1 MCVRV
6 GEPSQNR
13 QFLGRSQSSGQSNN
27 ELVIHL
33 RVVSPPDV
41 TQTLRPALQADP
53 TVMNLTVLTG
63 AVSNPDGDALLF
75 DVPQGAANQVIGR
88 LRDGGVD
95 QRGSIMLEN
104 VDTSISALADRV
116 SARRGRFQQF
126 TPVWAEIESRI
137 GLGGTYPPSWFTL
150 LVIAGLIGAV
160 GILTNSQILIVG
172 AMVVGPEYGAILSL
186 SFAVTRKDFSR
197 VARSATALGIGF
209 AFAVVGALLLALIV
223 RWAGLESA
231 AYAAGVRP
239 VSNLINTPNWFS
251 FIVAALAGVVGVVS
265 LTEARS
271 STLIGV
277 FISVT
282 TIPAAS
288 DIGVSAAFGSGSEA
302 WGSTLQLLL
311 NVAVLTAVAIL
322 GLPAQRALWR
332 RLERRTAE
340 AQPRRHPAQGSP

>member
-1 MCVRV
+1 MPVRARGQYFSTSADV
-6 GEPSQNR
+6 RERWRTIQNR
-13 QFLGRSQSSGQSNN
+13 QFLGRSQSSGQGNN

-41 TQTLRPALQADP
+41 TRTLMPALQADP

-137 GLGGTYPPSWFTL
+137 GLEGTYPPSWFTL

-197 VARSATALGIGF
+197 VTRSATALGIGF
-209 AFAVVGALLLALIV
+209 ALARMIQDRL
-223 RWAGLESA
+223 
-231 AYAAGVRP
+231 
-239 VSNLINTPNWFS
+239 
-251 FIVAALAGVVGVVS
+251 VVS
-265 LTEARS
+265 ACR
-271 STLIGV
+271 
-277 FISVT
+277 
-282 TIPAAS
+282 
-288 DIGVSAAFGSGSEA
+288 
-302 WGSTLQLLL
+302 
-311 NVAVLTAVAIL
+311 
-322 GLPAQRALWR
+322 
-332 RLERRTAE
+332 
-340 AQPRRHPAQGSP
+340 

>member
-1 MCVRV
+1 MGGPNPR
-6 GEPSQNR
+6 PDH
-13 QFLGRSQSSGQSNN
+13 N
-27 ELVIHL
+27 ELVLHL
-33 RVVSPPDV
+33 RVVSPPDL
-41 TQTLRPALQADP
+41 TRTLMPALQAEP
-53 TVMNLTVLTG
+53 TVMNLTVHAG
-63 AVSNPDGDALLF
+63 AVRNPDGDALQF

-88 LRDGGVD
+88 LRDSGVD
-95 QRGSIMLEN
+95 QRGSIILEN

-137 GLGGTYPPSWFTL
+137 GLEGTFPPSWFAL

-160 GILTNSQILIVG
+160 GILTNSEILIVG

-186 SFAVTRKDFSR
+186 SFGVTRRDFSR
-197 VARSATALGIGF
+197 VVHSATALGIGF
-209 AFAVVGALLLALIV
+209 ALAVVAALLLGLIV
-223 RWAGLESA
+223 RWTGLEPA

-239 VSNLINTPNWFS
+239 VSDLINTPNWFS

-265 LTEARS
+265 LTESRS

-311 NVAVLTAVAIL
+311 NVAVLVAVAIV
-322 GLPAQRALWR
+322 GLPTQRALWR
-332 RLERRTAE
+332 RLEGRTAE
-340 AQPRRHPAQGSP
+340 AQAPRQRAQDSS